1 MHKDSS
7 PSLLG
12 FTHWNWLFLSIWFTL
27 ISLWTGGKCLGVGS
41 ALTHASFLWETLH
54 TCTNALCSSIMQ
66 QDIINPFSPRG
77 PWVWHSVRWSL
88 RPWVVI
94 GAIPINDWSS
104 PLRVKPDGRS
114 GLLFQISLQPS
125 VCSELIER
133 NWPDH
138 SLLSLNISMWILIC
152 SKLTRQR
159 RMRCPLWDDPM
170 TSARV
175 WHKWSRFLNLEQFC
189 VK

>member
-1 MHKDSS
+1 MHLHKDSS

-54 TCTNALCSSIMQ
+54 TCTNALFIHYATGYNQSILSQRTMGVAFGQVKSS
-66 QDIINPFSPRG
+66 
-77 PWVWHSVRWSL
+77 SL
-88 RPWVVI
+88 GCYWC
-94 GAIPINDWSS
+94 IPINDGSS

-125 VCSELIER
+125 VCSELIEP

-138 SLLSLNISMWILIC
+138 SLLSEYLNVASYLLRAYKTTSNAMPPLGWSDDLGESLTQMESIS
-152 SKLTRQR
+152 
-159 RMRCPLWDDPM
+159 
-170 TSARV
+170 
-175 WHKWSRFLNLEQFC
+175 
-189 VK
+189 